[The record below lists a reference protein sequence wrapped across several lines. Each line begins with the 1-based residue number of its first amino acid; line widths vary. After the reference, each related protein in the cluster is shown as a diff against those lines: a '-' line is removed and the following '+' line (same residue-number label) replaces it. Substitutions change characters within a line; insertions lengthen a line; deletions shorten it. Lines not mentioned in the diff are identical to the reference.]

1 MQIIHDLENALF
13 SDTYCVHLTKK
24 EHAFMHDLLQDHP
37 EVFGKIQATVEE
49 IISDDKVDL
58 HDIPK
63 IVLLCSEIYHQHL
76 ILFLAQEIGVI
87 NLLRFTLDA
96 LIDSG
101 LIPVPALLTC
111 VVKGIVDVSLNL
123 LAANVHIHS
132 RPILPP
138 PSTGTPPLPSTG
150 TQMYRISTSKPKCG
164 CTVS

>member
-1 MQIIHDLENALF
+1 MQIIHVLQEALF
-13 SDTYCVHLTKK
+13 SDTYCIHLSEK

-76 ILFLAQEIGVI
+76 ILFLAQEVGVI
-87 NLLRFTLDA
+87 NLMRFTLDA

-101 LIPVPALLTC
+101 IIPVPPILISI
-111 VVKGIVDVSLNL
+111 VKGIVDISMNL
-123 LAANVHIHS
+123 LAANVHIHPPLPPS
-132 RPILPP
+132 PPSPP
-138 PSTGTPPLPSTG
+138 PSTGT
-150 TQMYRISTSKPKCG
+150 QMFRISTNKPKCG

>member
-1 MQIIHDLENALF
+1 MQIIHVLQEALF
-13 SDTYCVHLTKK
+13 SDTYCIHLSEK

-76 ILFLAQEIGVI
+76 ILYIAQEVGVI

-101 LIPVPALLTC
+101 IIPVPAFLIC
-111 VVKGIVDVSLNL
+111 IVKGIIDVSLNL
-123 LAANVHIHS
+123 LAANVHIHPH
-132 RPILPP
+132 PIPPP
-138 PSTGTPPLPSTG
+138 PSTGT
-150 TQMYRISTSKPKCG
+150 QMFRISTNKPKCG

>member
-1 MQIIHDLENALF
+1 MQIIHVLQEALF
-13 SDTYCVHLTKK
+13 SDTYCIHLSEK

-76 ILFLAQEIGVI
+76 ILYIAQEVGVI

-101 LIPVPALLTC
+101 IIPVPQILISI
-111 VVKGIVDVSLNL
+111 VKGIVDVSLNL
-123 LAANVHIHS
+123 LAANVHIHPH
-132 RPILPP
+132 PIPPP
-138 PSTGTPPLPSTG
+138 PSTGT
-150 TQMYRISTSKPKCG
+150 QMFRISTNKPKCG

>member
-1 MQIIHDLENALF
+1 MQIIHVLQEALF
-13 SDTYCVHLTKK
+13 SDTYCIHLSEK

-76 ILFLAQEIGVI
+76 ILYIAQEVGVI

-101 LIPVPALLTC
+101 IIPVPQILISI
-111 VVKGIVDVSLNL
+111 VKGIIDVSLNL
-123 LAANVHIHS
+123 LAANVHIHPH
-132 RPILPP
+132 PIPPP
-138 PSTGTPPLPSTG
+138 PSTGT
-150 TQMYRISTSKPKCG
+150 QMFRISTNKPKCG

>member
-1 MQIIHDLENALF
+1 MQIIHVLQEALF
-13 SDTYCVHLTKK
+13 SDTYCIHLSEK

-76 ILFLAQEIGVI
+76 ILYIAQEVGVI

-101 LIPVPALLTC
+101 IIPVPQILISI
-111 VVKGIVDVSLNL
+111 VKGIIEVSLNL
-123 LAANVHIHS
+123 LAANVHIHPH
-132 RPILPP
+132 PIPPP
-138 PSTGTPPLPSTG
+138 PSTGT
-150 TQMYRISTSKPKCG
+150 QMFRISTNKPKCG

>member
-13 SDTYCVHLTKK
+13 SDTYCVHLTQK

-76 ILFLAQEIGVI
+76 ILFLAQEVGVI
-87 NLLRFTLDA
+87 NLLRFTMDA

-132 RPILPP
+132 RPIPPP
-138 PSTGTPPLPSTG
+138 PSTGTPPLPTG

>member
-13 SDTYCVHLTKK
+13 SDKYCVHLTQK

-37 EVFGKIQATVEE
+37 EVFGKIQATLEE

-76 ILFLAQEIGVI
+76 ILFLVQEVGVI

-101 LIPVPALLTC
+101 LIPVPSCLIY
-111 VVKGIVDVSLNL
+111 VVKGIVDISLN
-123 LAANVHIHS
+123 
-132 RPILPP
+132 
-138 PSTGTPPLPSTG
+138 
-150 TQMYRISTSKPKCG
+150 
-164 CTVS
+164 